1 MPRGDGTGP
10 RGTGAM
16 TGRGAGNCAG
26 GQNRGNIKRGSGR
39 GAAGRGICNW
49 FNASDLA
56 GRSAQETESKLLTE
70 QADALRREL
79 NELDL
84 RLNELKKKN

>member
-10 RGTGAM
+10 RGVGTM
-16 TGRGAGNCAG
+16 TGRGAGKCIG
-26 GQNRGNIKRGSGR
+26 SQNRGKVKNGSGN

-56 GRSAQETESKLLTE
+56 GKPAQETESRLLME
-70 QADALRREL
+70 QADALRRQ
-79 NELDL
+79 LDEIDS
-84 RLNELKKKN
+84 RLNSLQKKN